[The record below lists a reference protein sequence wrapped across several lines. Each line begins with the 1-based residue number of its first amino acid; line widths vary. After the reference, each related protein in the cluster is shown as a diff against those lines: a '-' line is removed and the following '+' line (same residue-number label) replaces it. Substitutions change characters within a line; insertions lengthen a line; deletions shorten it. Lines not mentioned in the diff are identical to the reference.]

1 MSVTEVILLSST
13 SFLKVIIAKS
23 RTKVGL
29 IAGSFSLWLQ
39 SPKKVPN
46 HAFEPFSLG
55 EKCSGRDLAPLEIEA
70 NMKNFLRLSHLIL
83 SMIVIFPLSIPS
95 RIVLIVLDLDE
106 FFMKI

>member
-1 MSVTEVILLSST
+1 M
-13 SFLKVIIAKS
+13 
-23 RTKVGL
+23 
-29 IAGSFSLWLQ
+29 
-39 SPKKVPN
+39 PN

-95 RIVLIVLDLDE
+95 RIILIVLDLDN
-106 FFMKI
+106 FFMKIRVDRWPIWLTELGELSSTKI